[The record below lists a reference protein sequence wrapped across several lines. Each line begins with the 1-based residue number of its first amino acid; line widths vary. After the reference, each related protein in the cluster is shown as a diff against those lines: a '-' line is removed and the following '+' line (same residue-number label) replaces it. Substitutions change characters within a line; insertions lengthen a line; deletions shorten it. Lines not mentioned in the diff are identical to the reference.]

1 MRGPDVER
9 VDLNEEPL
17 AAENLVDRVAAPT
30 HLCTWGAVNGAIS
43 GRQSGPIG
51 SHTRGGNSEPRS
63 RCFWALVFSREI
75 GEFPHVLGR
84 PGGAC
89 SLPRSPSCSK
99 TRETARGEEHGT
111 GPDVRLPASDLTA
124 GSGPPRSNDVSGRP
138 QQQFPPQRPGIHVPD
153 PEGQHN
159 SAAAPAQP
167 GSQVTAGQLPGFS
180 RRSGVTPVHDDLGVF
195 RVISC
200 QPWMFCSKRHA
211 VIVVQGVG
219 ISCGPHR
226 EVVRIWPRP
235 I

>member
-1 MRGPDVER
+1 MARSRAGSQARSAATRAVGTQSRG
-9 VDLNEEPL
+9 L
-17 AAENLVDRVAAPT
+17 
-30 HLCTWGAVNGAIS
+30 GA
-43 GRQSGPIG
+43 SGP
-51 SHTRGGNSEPRS
+51 
-63 RCFWALVFSREI
+63 LVSSREI

-138 QQQFPPQRPGIHVPD
+138 RQQFPPSAPGRAGIHVPD

-180 RRSGVTPVHDDLGVF
+180 RRSGVTPVHDDLGSSAQSAASRGWYAPSATRSLWHRAPAF
-195 RVISC
+195 L
-200 QPWMFCSKRHA
+200 
-211 VIVVQGVG
+211 VVLTEKLLGFGLGQ
-219 ISCGPHR
+219 SDLP
-226 EVVRIWPRP
+226 
-235 I
+235 